1 MFSPE
6 MVITMACWPNKDY
19 ACMLSALAIALV
31 TSAVIKSMPT
41 GDAGGGFVHSG
52 SMIGLR
58 RQRAKRMGQ
67 GWQSGRDGNGNGDE
81 DKDNR
86 HSLRSRDRVGS

>member
-41 GDAGGGFVHSG
+41 GDGGGGFVHSG

-58 RQRAKRMGQ
+58 RQR
-67 GWQSGRDGNGNGDE
+67 GRGKGG
-81 DKDNR
+81 
-86 HSLRSRDRVGS
+86 RVAEMATVTVMRTKTTGIH